1 MEVILINL
9 IISKVG
15 SFKFAAGAVF
25 ILGFEK
31 SGGSARKLWK
41 NVGDFQK
48 VWGIIRWWNKW
59 PSQRLFFLLTIND
72 TLSLYYDAQVQK

>member
-1 MEVILINL
+1 M
-9 IISKVG
+9 SD
-15 SFKFAAGAVF
+15 SAVF

-31 SGGSARKLWK
+31 SGGPARTLWK

-59 PSQRLFFLLTIND
+59 LSQRFFFFFFSLTISD
-72 TLSLYYDAQVQK
+72 TVSLYYDAQVQK

>member
-1 MEVILINL
+1 MEKNL
-9 IISKVG
+9 GASGIDQIHVMFDEHWLQRFCKEDDLTIS
-15 SFKFAAGAVF
+15 VF

-48 VWGIIRWWNKW
+48 VWGIIR
-59 PSQRLFFLLTIND
+59 
-72 TLSLYYDAQVQK
+72 